1 MRVRC
6 GDAAVTTPESPS
18 LAEVAALMISAMEA
32 GKPHAYAMADVRR
45 AYDMLTA
52 YQNGRHRA
60 MLTAV
65 MADLDAIDVGKVP
78 GGRTYR
84 QTVLWLAEVIDK
96 RGADDG
102 PSTTAKLADQLTKVM
117 QALTR
122 RGGGEDDGY
131 GDFEDAISTPVR

>member
-1 MRVRC
+1 MTDAEAPPLARAGAHLVYAMESGRSPA
-6 GDAAVTTPESPS
+6 DVLAAVG
-18 LAEVAALMISAMEA
+18 LAYEALVELQ
-32 GKPHAYAMADVRR
+32 HERR
-45 AYDMLTA
+45 
-52 YQNGRHRA
+52 GA
-60 MLTAV
+60 MLAAV

-131 GDFEDAISTPVR
+131 GDFEDAISTPVA